1 MLSRDPSRARGARRD
16 GQAETLTAVRAHGGL
31 GRTGD
36 AVPPETFAGP
46 AFQLRKGHAVRQL
59 GAMVIWA
66 ACGFVLTPL
75 VLWQVLLGA
84 ALVLAALA
92 AWVYLGGAAAE

>member
-1 MLSRDPSRARGARRD
+1 
-16 GQAETLTAVRAHGGL
+16 
-31 GRTGD
+31 
-36 AVPPETFAGP
+36 
-46 AFQLRKGHAVRQL
+46 
-59 GAMVIWA
+59 MVIWA